1 MEVQVLFW
9 KFLCCEKGTTAI
21 EYGAIGVLISVGIIG
36 SVTALG
42 QSSELQL
49 NNIAD
54 HMPK

>member
-1 MEVQVLFW
+1 MLFL
-9 KFLCCEKGTTAI
+9 KFLRCEKGTTAI